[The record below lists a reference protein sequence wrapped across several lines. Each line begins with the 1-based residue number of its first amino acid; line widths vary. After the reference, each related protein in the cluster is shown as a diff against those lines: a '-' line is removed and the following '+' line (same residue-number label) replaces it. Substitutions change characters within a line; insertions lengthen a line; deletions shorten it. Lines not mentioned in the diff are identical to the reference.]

1 MDDLDTIDASLNAAE
16 HRSFHDAEVL
26 SLGVVWHRDQ
36 SYIGASAPLQFDR
49 SNKAALSRLT
59 PNFSKIETNNAA
71 PLLDQH
77 ISRAPVLIEKL
88 SPDEFAIIPP
98 TSPMR
103 ISVNGRPIR
112 EKTLAT
118 LSELGEEIVVTL
130 ANSTILCLFK
140 ASAQRPQPGDNDYGL
155 RGISKEI
162 TLLHH
167 TIRRI
172 AKTRSSV
179 LIRGETGTGK
189 ELVAKAIHIE
199 SDRAKKPMLSVNM
212 ATLSS
217 SLATADLFGVKRG
230 AFTGATADKKGLFEQ
245 ADSGVLFMDEIGDTP
260 RDVQPMLLRTLESG
274 EIRRVGDNKVRMVNV
289 RIITATDRSLESQ
302 KDEPSF
308 SQPLLRRLENFTI
321 HLPPLRQRRVD
332 IGLLAKT
339 FFSVHGHGGAP
350 QNLDDISSNTISQL
364 VLHDWPGNV
373 RELRNVIYQMQYGQP
388 LQLRETS
395 PAPID
400 VEASTQAATL
410 TNKPQYRHP
419 SSISDDELVNALDSV
434 EWVIKD
440 AAAKLNVS
448 RTTLYSMMSKSGRIR
463 NIDDIPDDEITKIVG
478 LYPNDLNFW
487 AKSLRVGR
495 EALRKKIQKHPT
507 LIKASTNAVN

>member
-16 HRSFHDAEVL
+16 YQSFHDAEVL
-26 SLGVVWHRDQ
+26 SLGVIWHRDH
-36 SYIGASAPLQFDR
+36 SYIGASTPLQFDR
-49 SNKAALSRLT
+49 SNVAALSRLT
-59 PNFSKIETNNAA
+59 PNFSKLENSSTA

-77 ISRAPVLIEKL
+77 VSRAPLLIEKL
-88 SPDEFAIIPP
+88 SPDEFAVTPP
-98 TSPMR
+98 ASSMR
-103 ISVNGRPIR
+103 ISVNGRPIH
-112 EKTLAT
+112 EKTFAK
-118 LSELGEEIVVTL
+118 LSELGEEIVITL

-140 ASAQRPQPGDNDYGL
+140 ASVQRTLPGDTDYGL
-155 RGISKEI
+155 RGVSKEI
-162 TLLHH
+162 TLLRQ

-189 ELVAKAIHIE
+189 ELVAKAIHLE
-199 SDRAKKPMLSVNM
+199 SDRAKKPMMSVNM

-274 EIRRVGDNKVRMVNV
+274 EIRRVGDNKVRMVDV
-289 RIITATDRSLESQ
+289 RVIAATDRSLESQ

-339 FFSVHGHGGAP
+339 FFSAHENDGTP
-350 QNLDDISSNTISQL
+350 QELDDISSSTISQL
-364 VLHDWPGNV
+364 VFHDWPGNV

-388 LQLRETS
+388 LQLRERSLTPLDS
-395 PAPID
+395 EP
-400 VEASTQAATL
+400 STQTPM
-410 TNKPQYRHP
+410 NKSQYRHP
-419 SSISDDELVNALDSV
+419 SLISDDELIGALDSV

-448 RTTLYSMMSKSGRIR
+448 RTTLYSMMSKSEQIR
-463 NIDDIPDDEITKIVG
+463 DVDDIPDDEITKVI
-478 LYPNDLNFW
+478 DLHPDDLSFW
-487 AKSLRVGR
+487 AKTLRVGR

-507 LIKASTNAVN
+507 LFKASTLR